1 MVLLMLKGR
10 VFPGCIAIN
19 NSYAIQLEFTVAF
32 WCKWGKKSY
41 EKSLSSFL
49 GQEICLKKQANKQY
63 WIKWLASKENVSGV
77 SIGLVGTEFM

>member
-1 MVLLMLKGR
+1 MLKGR

-32 WCKWGKKSY
+32 WCKGEK
-41 EKSLSSFL
+41 KSLSSFL

-63 WIKWLASKENVSGV
+63 WIKWLASKENVSSV